1 MLDRVQKLRQP
12 IGQLAKILEVGPSFN
27 PTTPKSEGWRSFV
40 VDHSAKGGLV
50 EKYKLDPSVDTAKI
64 EEVDYIWQRGYLHEA
79 LPRSELGTFDACIAS
94 HVIEH
99 IPDLIGFFKSLEEI
113 LRPSGVVS
121 LAVPDKRFCFDYF
134 KPITTTGE
142 VLAAYDDKRTRH
154 PKKTA
159 FDFFAYSV
167 RNGSQ
172 HAWGQQPPTEF
183 TFLTSLAHAKEA
195 FDGHNESNEAPY
207 IDFHAWHFT
216 PASFELIILELGVL
230 NVIDFYIAQRFATEG
245 CEFFAVLRRG
255 RQHFASEEALQARRR
270 ALLKGTLMDAR
281 EQIAFLVDKE
291 DGDKSLSEEIIRRLD
306 EQTALIDEQTALI
319 RRLDEQTALID
330 EQTALIR
337 RLDEQAADLRDIA
350 EVAAWARKMLR
361 PLHACWVLLLPI
373 RRSIARLRGRI

>member
-1 MLDRVQKLRQP
+1 MTTRERDIQRRQHL
-12 IGQLAKILEVGPSFN
+12 ISF
-27 PTTPKSEGWRSFV
+27 
-40 VDHSAKGGLV
+40 
-50 EKYKLDPSVDTAKI
+50 
-64 EEVDYIWQRGYLHEA
+64 
-79 LPRSELGTFDACIAS
+79 
-94 HVIEH
+94 
-99 IPDLIGFFKSLEEI
+99 
-113 LRPSGVVS
+113 
-121 LAVPDKRFCFDYF
+121 
-134 KPITTTGE
+134 
-142 VLAAYDDKRTRH
+142 
-154 PKKTA
+154 
-159 FDFFAYSV
+159 YSV

-183 TFLTSLAHAKEA
+183 TFLTSLAHAKAA

-291 DGDKSLSEEIIRRLD
+291 DGDKSLSEEV
-306 EQTALIDEQTALI
+306 I